1 MTTQH
6 ITVTVNGEAHE
17 ADVEPRLLLVHLL
30 RDSFGLTGTHVGCDT
45 SNCGACTV
53 HVDGESAKSCTML
66 AVQADGR
73 QIKTIEG
80 MADEPH
86 LHPLQQ
92 AFWDQHGLQCG
103 FCTPGMIMQAA
114 WLLANDPDPNEA
126 EIRIGISGNLC
137 RCTGYV
143 NIVKAIQQAAGEMA
157 AAAETQTA
165 GAAPV
170 AAG

>member
-6 ITVTVNGEAHE
+6 ITVTVNGAAHE
-17 ADVEPRLLLVHLL
+17 ADVEPRLLLVHFL
-30 RDSFGLTGTHVGCDT
+30 RDTLGLTGTHIGCDT

-53 HVDGESAKSCTML
+53 HVDGESAKFCTML

-73 QIKTIEG
+73 SVKTIEG
-80 MADEPH
+80 MADGAT

-114 WLLANDPDPNEA
+114 WLLGENPAPNEE
-126 EIRIGISGNLC
+126 EIRWGISGNLC

-143 NIVKAIQQAAGEMA
+143 NIVKAIQQAAAEMA
-157 AAAETQTA
+157 AAAETQTGTPV
-165 GAAPV
+165 GAAS
-170 AAG
+170 